1 MCLKYCDG
9 SARKAET
16 IWGWGRNNVQLGLE
30 EERSGII
37 CLGTQ
42 AMFTGVQKW
51 EQKHPDV
58 AMVLKEIAEA
68 HCQQEPSFK
77 TSIADTRLTAS
88 EAISQ
93 LQDRGF
99 GPEQIPAPSTM
110 ALILNRMGDRWKKVL
125 KAKPQKAVRERS
137 ADGVS
142 ARGFSIR
149 SGTRTKTKFPKPMQS
164 LTTGKIKIRKM

>member
-1 MCLKYCDG
+1 MEETVQLRESQIEDIRLAATKMSGVSRRSFQAQMCLKYCDG

-42 AMFTGVQKW
+42 SMFSGVQKW

-58 AMVLKEIAEA
+58 AIVLKEIAEA

-77 TSIADTRLTAS
+77 TSIAYTRLTAS

-93 LQDRGF
+93 LQKRGF
-99 GPEQIPAPSTM
+99 SHEQIPAPSTM
-110 ALILNRMGDRWKKVL
+110 ALILNRMGYRLTKVV
-125 KAKPQKAVRERS
+125 KAKPQK
-137 ADGVS
+137 
-142 ARGFSIR
+142 
-149 SGTRTKTKFPKPMQS
+149 KFPKPMQS
-164 LTTGKIKIRKM
+164 LKI

>member
-1 MCLKYCDG
+1 MEEAVQLTESQIEDIRLAATKMYGVSRRAFQAQMCLKYCDG

-42 AMFTGVQKW
+42 SMFSGAKKW

-58 AMVLKEIAEA
+58 AIVLKEIAEA

-77 TSIADTRLTAS
+77 TSIAYTRLTAS
-88 EAISQ
+88 EAISR
-93 LQDRGF
+93 LKKRGF
-99 GPEQIPAPSTM
+99 SQEEIPAPSTM
-110 ALILNRMGDRWKKVL
+110 ALILNRMGYRLRKVV
-125 KAKPQKAVRERS
+125 KAKPEK
-137 ADGVS
+137 
-142 ARGFSIR
+142 
-149 SGTRTKTKFPKPMQS
+149 KFPKPMQF
-164 LTTGKIKIRKM
+164 LTT